1 MRSFPHNRARRVATL
16 CSALMVSATAFAA
29 CDDSPTTP
37 VTPMEYQAALIGRE
51 GHDEVEGIASVTA
64 RATSFDAE
72 IEIANAEA
80 DAVYTW
86 QVATGTCTQPGS
98 RVGAADRYHDLEVA
112 EDGTAA
118 ADAEV
123 PIALS
128 SSGSY
133 IVRVLDESG
142 DEPVTVACGALE
154 TEE

>member
-1 MRSFPHNRARRVATL
+1 MRSFPHNRTRRVATL
-16 CSALMVSATAFAA
+16 SSALIISAIVFAA

-37 VTPMEYQAALIGRE
+37 VTPVEYQAALVGSDE
-51 GHDEVEGIASVTA
+51 HDEVEGIASVTA
-64 RATSFDAE
+64 RAISFDAE

-98 RVGAADRYHDLEVA
+98 RVGAADRYDDLEVA

-123 PIALS
+123 PVALS

-142 DEPVTVACGALE
+142 DEPVTIACGALE

>member
-1 MRSFPHNRARRVATL
+1 MRSFLHNRARRVTTL
-16 CSALMVSATAFAA
+16 SSAFIVSAAVFAA

-37 VTPMEYQAALIGRE
+37 VTPVEYQAALVGTD
-51 GHDEVEGIASVTA
+51 GHDEVEGSASVTA
-64 RATSFDAE
+64 RATGFDAE
-72 IEIANAEA
+72 IEIANAET

-86 QVATGTCTQPGS
+86 HVATGTCTQPGS
-98 RVGAADRYHDLEVA
+98 RVGTADRYDDLEVA

-118 ADAEV
+118 AAADV
-123 PIALS
+123 PVALS